1 MVAFI
6 ASYLAPDGMRRLKQ
20 WDAEITADV
29 LANILQPGRFAQL
42 DQNLTI
48 RIRERQPGGLLVGI
62 FVDDRR
68 DPKERVS
75 IVADHGTVL
84 KNDSGSFL
92 ILEDGNLQRFEVGKR
107 DPALVA
113 FGRYAFDMSKFSNQ
127 GRDVTLGIRERY
139 LWELLSPSADDP
151 VYTQLPGQFRAELH
165 DRFMA
170 PIYPFAF
177 AALTFAFLGAP
188 RTTRQSR
195 NFSIGSSILAVF
207 GLRMA
212 GFACSVMAVKSP
224 LAPIVQYLMLAIA
237 IGGSLWIIVD
247 GIVVEP
253 PATLMEAINKS
264 NARFLRLFRPTGH
277 SMSMMTNT
285 LGRYFAGRFVVSA
298 LGVFASI
305 FVLLVLVDYIE
316 MVRKTSGLVSASA
329 VTVAETSLFRVPQLL
344 EKMMPFC
351 ILIGAMT
358 CYLALSRRLELV
370 VARAAGVSAWQF
382 IAPALAS
389 AVALGVLA
397 TTAYNPMSANL
408 RELSK
413 RMEAELFG
421 SAPGGGIQDATGFW
435 INQVNN
441 DGQVIINAARSEQ
454 QGVRLTG
461 LTLFRFDT
469 DYQFKERIE
478 AREATLEEGRW
489 LFKSVRRYSLDGPP
503 VDQDT
508 FFLATS
514 LTPAQVRNSF
524 STPETVSFWQLP
536 SYIRS
541 SESSGFATAGYR
553 LQYHKLL
560 AQPFLLAA
568 MVMLAAAVSLR
579 FFRFGG
585 VQKMVLSGV
594 GAGFLLYILSKVTED
609 LSKAELMHPIASAW
623 LPVFVGGLT
632 GFLAL
637 LYQEDG

>member
-1 MVAFI
+1 VI
-6 ASYLAPDGMRRLKQ
+6 
-20 WDAEITADV
+20 
-29 LANILQPGRFAQL
+29 
-42 DQNLTI
+42 
-48 RIRERQPGGLLVGI
+48 
-62 FVDDRR
+62 
-68 DPKERVS
+68 
-75 IVADHGTVL
+75 
-84 KNDSGSFL
+84 
-92 ILEDGNLQRFEVGKR
+92 
-107 DPALVA
+107 
-113 FGRYAFDMSKFSNQ
+113 
-127 GRDVTLGIRERY
+127 
-139 LWELLSPSADDP
+139 
-151 VYTQLPGQFRAELH
+151 
-165 DRFMA
+165 
-170 PIYPFAF
+170 
-177 AALTFAFLGAP
+177 
-188 RTTRQSR
+188 
-195 NFSIGSSILAVF
+195 
-207 GLRMA
+207 
-212 GFACSVMAVKSP
+212 
-224 LAPIVQYLMLAIA
+224 
-237 IGGSLWIIVD
+237 
-247 GIVVEP
+247 
-253 PATLMEAINKS
+253 
-264 NARFLRLFRPTGH
+264 
-277 SMSMMTNT
+277 
-285 LGRYFAGRFVVSA
+285 SA

-316 MVRKTSGLVSASA
+316 MVRKTSGLVDVSAI
-329 VTVAETSLFRVPQLL
+329 TVAETSLFRVPQLL

-389 AVALGVLA
+389 AILLGILA

-408 RELSK
+408 REISK
-413 RMEAELFG
+413 QMEAELFG
-421 SAPGGGIQDATGFW
+421 SAPGGGVQDASGFW
-435 INQVNN
+435 INQVNS

-469 DYQFKERIE
+469 NFQFKERIE

-489 LFKSVRRYSLDGPP
+489 LIKTARRYTLDGPP
-503 VDQDT
+503 VDQDS
-508 FFLATS
+508 FYLATS

-536 SYIRS
+536 TYIRS

-553 LQYHKLL
+553 LQYHKLI

-568 MVMLAAAVSLR
+568 MVMLAASVSLR

-594 GAGFLLYILSKVTED
+594 GAGFLLYVLSKVTED
-609 LSKAELMHPIASAW
+609 LSKAELMHPIAAAW

>member
-1 MVAFI
+1 
-6 ASYLAPDGMRRLKQ
+6 
-20 WDAEITADV
+20 
-29 LANILQPGRFAQL
+29 
-42 DQNLTI
+42 
-48 RIRERQPGGLLVGI
+48 
-62 FVDDRR
+62 
-68 DPKERVS
+68 
-75 IVADHGTVL
+75 
-84 KNDSGSFL
+84 
-92 ILEDGNLQRFEVGKR
+92 
-107 DPALVA
+107 
-113 FGRYAFDMSKFSNQ
+113 
-127 GRDVTLGIRERY
+127 
-139 LWELLSPSADDP
+139 
-151 VYTQLPGQFRAELH
+151 
-165 DRFMA
+165 
-170 PIYPFAF
+170 
-177 AALTFAFLGAP
+177 
-188 RTTRQSR
+188 
-195 NFSIGSSILAVF
+195 
-207 GLRMA
+207 
-212 GFACSVMAVKSP
+212 
-224 LAPIVQYLMLAIA
+224 
-237 IGGSLWIIVD
+237 
-247 GIVVEP
+247 
-253 PATLMEAINKS
+253 
-264 NARFLRLFRPTGH
+264 
-277 SMSMMTNT
+277 MSMITNT

-305 FVLLVLVDYIE
+305 FVLLVLIDYIE
-316 MVRKTSGLVSASA
+316 MVRRTSELTQASA
-329 VTVAETSLFRVPQLL
+329 ITVAETSLFRVPQLL

-389 AVALGVLA
+389 AILLGMLA

-421 SAPGGGIQDATGFW
+421 SSPGGGVQDASGFW
-435 INQVNN
+435 INQVNG
-441 DGQVIINAARSEQ
+441 DGQAIINAARSEQ

-461 LTLFRFDT
+461 LTVFRFDNN
-469 DYQFKERIE
+469 YQFKERIE
-478 AREATLEEGRW
+478 AQQATLEDGYW
-489 LFKSVRRYSLDGPP
+489 LFKSVRRYTLDSPP
-503 VDQDT
+503 AEQDKLA
-508 FFLATS
+508 LATS
-514 LTPAQVRNSF
+514 LTRAQVRNSF

-536 SYIRS
+536 NYIRS

-594 GAGFLLYILSKVTED
+594 GAGFLLYVLSKVTED

-623 LPVFVGGLT
+623 LPVCVGGLT